1 LRAISTLAVTEEYAQ
16 QYTVVVGTAGLIMTL
31 GYSNAIPTPLPT
43 QPPPADAPT
52 HRVSDPHDPDVAYFP
67 ETGHTLR
74 GGFKQYWNTHGGL
87 EQFGYPI
94 SEEYSEVSATDGKE
108 YVTQWFERARMEWH
122 PENQRPYDVLLGL
135 LGREVTQGREGEPAF
150 RPVPLPTQPGALYF
164 RASGHTLAPELA
176 RYWQE
181 RGGLPVYGYP
191 ISEPFVE
198 TSKTDGRPYLV
209 QYFERNRLEYHP
221 ESAPEYRVLLGLLGV
236 DLLRLRGW
244 LP

>member
-1 LRAISTLAVTEEYAQ
+1 
-16 QYTVVVGTAGLIMTL
+16 
-31 GYSNAIPTPLPT
+31 
-43 QPPPADAPT
+43 
-52 HRVSDPHDPDVAYFP
+52 
-67 ETGHTLR
+67 
-74 GGFKQYWNTHGGL
+74 
-87 EQFGYPI
+87 
-94 SEEYSEVSATDGKE
+94 
-108 YVTQWFERARMEWH
+108 
-122 PENQRPYDVLLGL
+122 
-135 LGREVTQGREGEPAF
+135 
-150 RPVPLPTQPGALYF
+150 VPLPTQPGALYF